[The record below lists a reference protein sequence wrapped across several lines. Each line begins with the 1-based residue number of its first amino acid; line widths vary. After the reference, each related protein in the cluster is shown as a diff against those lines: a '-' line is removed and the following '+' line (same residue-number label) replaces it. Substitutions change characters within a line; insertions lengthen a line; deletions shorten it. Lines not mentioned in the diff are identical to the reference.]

1 MNLLKKF
8 FTLLSF
14 ALIFAACEKEPEQ
27 IIVDNEIYIEA
38 ETPSLIESDKNEFQA
53 NATAH
58 SATIYITSEKGW
70 KMMANHEEWLTISPK
85 SSDKGGRTKVTLMLT
100 ENTTYSER
108 ATTLLFYTIDSE
120 VEVRFAQL
128 GRPIPDECCGLSK
141 ESIEFASDNFEPT
154 NIVVTTYNEP
164 VSITADNLDLFCTD
178 YPAEIKADS
187 EYTLTLCP
195 SSSNIHE
202 NRDVEVTFTGKESGK
217 TRTLAI
223 SQDNL
228 YTPTCGFPAKWEISG
243 SLYTDTSEAGL
254 RWVNQ
259 GYSYANVGNGS
270 GNAII
275 TAASSDT
282 KRHPKYSILNKT
294 MAVSNLTTDDYLL
307 FCVPVTS
314 VKAGC
319 DFDFMLTLDA
329 ASPKAPKYWIFEYFD
344 GGEWHSVE
352 EDLKTATEDGATR
365 YSFYIKNF
373 SSSNHTTFVQSFTL
387 QNAIEEDFVRMRC
400 RVVGKI
406 NGEGGQLYANESAQV
421 YLPRMTFMTCYLHC
435 YDMAPAIKDTHK
447 LLALGNSFTYYY
459 GSVWMLKEI
468 ARREGHQLRVR
479 ANLKGSQSF
488 GLQLGLELTDAVVN
502 EGGYDYALL
511 QDTSNGAADFYRDG
525 CPESADRLKNTRTL
539 TSNVR
544 RSSPDATIILE
555 HTWAHPYKDNL
566 YRGYGD
572 YNNFAEY
579 LLNGAFALYNMSP
592 EVDWLSPVGVAFRKA
607 NDEGYS
613 LLHTDFFHQN
623 RNGSYLKSC
632 VNYLMIFGEPFGDN
646 PTDCGVEAATA
657 KRFREIAEEVV
668 LGNESK
674 YKKQ

>member
-1 MNLLKKF
+1 MNYLKKF
-8 FTLLSF
+8 FSFLAF
-14 ALIFAACEKEPEQ
+14 ALIFAACESEAEQ
-27 IIVDNEIYIEA
+27 IVVDKEIYVEA
-38 ETPSLIESDKNEFQA
+38 ETPSPVESDKNEVTVG
-53 NATAH
+53 ATVR
-58 SATIYITSEKGW
+58 SATLYITSEKGW
-70 KMMANHEEWLTISPK
+70 KTLENHDEWITITPK
-85 SSDKGGRTKVTLMLT
+85 SSNNSGRTKVTLTLT
-100 ENTTYSER
+100 ENPAYIER
-108 ATTLLFYTIDSE
+108 STTLLFYSTDSE
-120 VEVRFAQL
+120 AEVKFTQQ
-128 GRPIPDECCGLSK
+128 GQPIPDQCCGLSK
-141 ESIEFASDNFEPT
+141 ESVAFASDSFEAT
-154 NIVVTTYNEP
+154 DVVVTTYNEP
-164 VSITADNLDLFCTD
+164 VTITAENLDIFCTD
-178 YPAEIKADS
+178 YPTEIKAGS

-195 SSSNIHE
+195 TSSNIHE
-202 NRDVEVTFTGKESGK
+202 NRDIEVTFTGKESGK

-270 GNAII
+270 GNSII
-275 TAASSDT
+275 TAVSSDT
-282 KRHPKYSILNKT
+282 KRQPKYAILNKT
-294 MAVSNLTTDDYLL
+294 LAVSNLTTDDYLL

-314 VKAGC
+314 VNAGC

-329 ASPKAPKYWIFEYFD
+329 ASPKAPKYWIFEYYD

-352 EDLKTATEDGATR
+352 EDLKTAEEDGTTR

-387 QNAIEEDFVRMRC
+387 QNPITEDFVRMRC
-400 RVVGKI
+400 RVVGRI
-406 NGEGGQLYANESAQV
+406 NGEGGTLYANESAQV

-525 CPESADRLKNTRTL
+525 CSVDSDRYRNTQTL
-539 TSNVR
+539 TTNIR
-544 RSSPDATIILE
+544 NASPDATIILE
-555 HTWAHPYKDNL
+555 HTWAHPNKDNL

-572 YNNFAEY
+572 YNNFADY
-579 LLNGAFALYNMSP
+579 LLNGALALLEMSP
-592 EVDWLSPVGVAFRKA
+592 EVDWLSPIGVAFRKA
-607 NDEGYS
+607 NDEGFS
-613 LLHTDFFHQN
+613 LLHTDYFHQN

-632 VNYLMIFGEPFGDN
+632 VNYLMIYGEPFGDN
-646 PTDCGVEAATA
+646 PTDCGVDAATA